1 MEKESYK
8 GLKGRMQSSVP
19 DNYIPNI
26 KVVKQRG
33 DKER

>member
-1 MEKESYK
+1 MEKESHK

-26 KVVKQRG
+26 RVVKK
-33 DKER
+33 DEKEG